1 MTIGM
6 KRCITDVDAANLSER
21 ARLSR
26 LLLVEDNSSLLTTL
40 MAILEDEGFAVT
52 GCATATE
59 ALVHIQRQEYGI
71 AVVDLK
77 LPDMQGTQL
86 LKKFRDLGSKVRV
99 IINTAY
105 GGFESAKDAVNS
117 GAFGY
122 LEKGTDPSELVRE
135 VHRANRSHFERYAE
149 DLEAA
154 VAERTKELSK
164 SEVRLRL
171 IIENPPVGLLHEDFS
186 AVEKRIDALR
196 EEGVEDIRE
205 YLENNAD
212 AVKEC
217 VDLVK
222 ILDVNPAALQLHEA
236 SNKNELIESLART
249 FCEES
254 YRTFRDELIALADGR
269 TAFESDAVVQTL
281 SGEKKDVMLRMFVDV
296 NSPNWSSSYIAVT
309 DITERKLA
317 EAEVRDAVR

>member
-249 FCEES
+249 FCEEF
-254 YRTFRDELIALADGR
+254 YRTFR
-269 TAFESDAVVQTL
+269 
-281 SGEKKDVMLRMFVDV
+281 
-296 NSPNWSSSYIAVT
+296 
-309 DITERKLA
+309 
-317 EAEVRDAVR
+317 